1 MCSRHTLSLSLQ
13 HHLRAHSIESNTFVL
28 AKSMTIVTHDDDSD
42 DDVHDDDKDD
52 DESRVCFACRIYAT
66 TGVPL
71 SPKSCLKEDEF
82 ITRFAYDASK
92 KKLVHFGT
100 AQEKRSLTE
109 GRALTIAELLSAFP
123 YPSDLMNDGA
133 SAPPSPTPKPRV
145 AQPVLFQ
152 TWRKKKEKRTE
163 TGGEA
168 WRLDQKSVSNKK
180 DIGGGVGCRFTG
192 DLKECADVVSGGER
206 GFRGTGE
213 ESSVSRKRGSG
224 IKDGRNGGERK
235 GDVAGGGGEGGECGD
250 AARAE
255 DAHAYNSKRLKRG
268 KGTSSGE
275 DFEGGGG
282 DQQAGCGEKGCKV
295 KGCRG
300 KECEW
305 LNAEGV
311 RMVVCSVGEMMREED
326 VLIDVSCRE
335 NRLGRAIHNV
345 NAFYSKP

>member
-1 MCSRHTLSLSLQ
+1 MRSL
-13 HHLRAHSIESNTFVL
+13 HSIESNTFVL
-28 AKSMTIVTHDDDSD
+28 AKSMTIVTHGDGSDDDGH

-133 SAPPSPTPKPRV
+133 AAPPSPTPKPRV

-152 TWRKKKEKRTE
+152 TWREKKEKRTE

-168 WRLDQKSVSNKK
+168 WRLDPKSVSNKK
-180 DIGGGVGCRFTG
+180 DMGGGVGCRFTG

-213 ESSVSRKRGSG
+213 EPSVSRKRGSG

-235 GDVAGGGGEGGECGD
+235 GDVAGGSGEGDECGD

-255 DAHAYNSKRLKRG
+255 DARAYNSKRLKRG

-275 DFEGGGG
+275 DFEGGGS

-345 NAFYSKP
+345 NAFFSKP